1 VFTAWG
7 VGGFV
12 MGRLSQMLIAGTG
25 KYTSSFLTAA
35 VLLVIGA
42 ILSVLMKGKKSAPQ
56 AMARK

>member
-12 MGRLSQMLIAGTG
+12 MGRMSQMLIASTG
-25 KYTSSFLTAA
+25 KYTSSFLVAA

-42 ILSVLMKGKKSAPQ
+42 FLTVLLKGKQSAPQ
-56 AMARK
+56 PAAQK